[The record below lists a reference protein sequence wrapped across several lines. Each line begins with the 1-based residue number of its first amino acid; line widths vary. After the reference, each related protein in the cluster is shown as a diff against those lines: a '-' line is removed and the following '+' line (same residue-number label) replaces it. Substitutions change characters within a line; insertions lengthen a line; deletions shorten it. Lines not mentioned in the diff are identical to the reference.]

1 MLQLSCL
8 HMRENGP
15 YSLIFAYKCSH
26 SARKAHMQNS
36 HWIHKICTVAC
47 LVLNHH
53 QIIFISSEML
63 TVTQIYLKIY
73 LCGHPVI
80 TVTLNNFFL
89 KPFNFVLFSL
99 QYVHFFFMICLNR
112 VCCLSPLQPLN
123 ISCDWLHAQLN
134 HSLTCVGCHDCCQK
148 PTGVNAVLV
157 SAQKVVKIIPS

>member
-1 MLQLSCL
+1 MQVIKKKNGMLQLSCL

-26 SARKAHMQNS
+26 SAHKTHMQNS

-80 TVTLNNFFL
+80 TVTWIFFFFL
-89 KPFNFVLFSL
+89 SLLILFRFLYSTCT
-99 QYVHFFFMICLNR
+99 FFHDLFKSCM
-112 VCCLSPLQPLN
+112 LSFPIVASQHLL
-123 ISCDWLHAQLN
+123 
-134 HSLTCVGCHDCCQK
+134 
-148 PTGVNAVLV
+148 
-157 SAQKVVKIIPS
+157 

>member
-26 SARKAHMQNS
+26 SAHKTHMQNS

-80 TVTLNNFFL
+80 TVTWIFFFF

-99 QYVHFFFMICLNR
+99 QYVHFF
-112 VCCLSPLQPLN
+112 S
-123 ISCDWLHAQLN
+123 
-134 HSLTCVGCHDCCQK
+134 
-148 PTGVNAVLV
+148 
-157 SAQKVVKIIPS
+157 